1 MEIDVLS
8 DGTRHCVRL
17 TGALDSLG
25 AACIY
30 DELVSLALRA
40 SAPVILEMSAVS
52 DATRAGC
59 GLVFTVARLLHRR
72 TNTKL
77 LIVGAHPSARAI
89 LIGSGRDHLIAVHA
103 PPAALASQAA

>member
-8 DGTRHCVRL
+8 DGTQHCVRL
-17 TGALDSLG
+17 TGVLDSQG
-25 AACIY
+25 AARIY

-59 GLVFTVARLLHRR
+59 GLIFTVARLLHRR
-72 TNTKL
+72 PNAKL
-77 LIVGAHPSARAI
+77 SIVGADPSALAI
-89 LIGSGRDHLIAVHA
+89 LIGSGRDHLIAVQTSHA
-103 PPAALASQAA
+103 AFVSQAA